1 MDLFRYLLSPPCPI
15 FFVFSQM
22 TEINNLTARR
32 IDKDLL
38 SRIAKKVL
46 MGENKR
52 DLDLSIALVSQAEM
66 KRLNKEYR
74 RKNRATDV
82 LSFRYDDSGEIIICP
97 AEVRKNAEEF
107 NSTFNRE
114 LIKVLIHG
122 ILHLSGYDHEKNK
135 AKAEKMEKRQNYYLK
150 LCQKLI

>member
-1 MDLFRYLLSPPCPI
+1 
-15 FFVFSQM
+15 
-22 TEINNLTARR
+22 
-32 IDKDLL
+32 
-38 SRIAKKVL
+38 